1 MSEIIVCLL
10 RPEVVNSAGLA
21 LDIGGVIL
29 LFFYGLPEEISKTG
43 AGHLTWGEDKEEAKK
58 WKRYK
63 RRSRWGLVL
72 LVWGFFLQLVSNW
85 L

>member
-10 RPEVVNSAGLA
+10 RPEVVSSAGLA

-43 AGHLTWGEDKEEAKK
+43 AGHLVWGEDKEEAKK
-58 WKRYK
+58 
-63 RRSRWGLVL
+63 
-72 LVWGFFLQLVSNW
+72 
-85 L
+85 